1 MSIFIFWYPKV
12 YIWMCT
18 NHYARKSLMGT
29 KKQKVR
35 VEYLAMKIQLSPV
48 TISPSMYIPLPL
60 PHMPTKITK
69 TRSNGLLQAAQ
80 TGSPPLTLSILT
92 IFSPFSPCHK
102 IVSLRL
108 FPKFRSR
115 LLNAL
120 RNECSVSTQWL
131 ARVFLCRRFLSADKI
146 ARLATSE
153 TKWSCCPTTWR
164 ASHLQWSPWGLK
176 GGKAAGMDPGPD
188 YTWLA
193 MTMLPRLMFDI
204 CHSLNPKPTFIQIA
218 E

>member
-1 MSIFIFWYPKV
+1 MSQNLTYQFANWLDLNDFVTSYLRIFNVILELPLKWKKTKPKKDNFYFRWMSIFIFWYPKV

-69 TRSNGLLQAAQ
+69 TRSNGLLQAAR
-80 TGSPPLTLSILT
+80 TSSPPLTLSTLA
-92 IFSPFSPCHK
+92 IFSPFWEISPCHK

-108 FPKFRSR
+108 FPKFSSR

-120 RNECSVSTQWL
+120 RIECSVSTNDYQEYSCAGGFWV
-131 ARVFLCRRFLSADKI
+131 R
-146 ARLATSE
+146 
-153 TKWSCCPTTWR
+153 TKLR
-164 ASHLQWSPWGLK
+164 
-176 GGKAAGMDPGPD
+176 D
-188 YTWLA
+188 
-193 MTMLPRLMFDI
+193 
-204 CHSLNPKPTFIQIA
+204 
-218 E
+218 